1 MEKKQKKRLGIALVI
16 VAIIIAAS
24 LIYSYQKTHNNQD
37 VPSSVT
43 LSQDIKDQEKKSKEK
58 KLDKMI
64 RSSKEKKLD
73 KVIRSVQFTDKFYP
87 CSLYDNI
94 DYWVTFAEKQDIKLF
109 GRFAFSDFIWVE
121 IPYNKAQYYLDMGYV
136 IILDLPKN
144 SSYIKLQ
151 SGKEYIKTPEKKMAV
166 KLP

>member
-24 LIYSYQKTHNNQD
+24 LIYSYQKAHNNQD
-37 VPSSVT
+37 VPST
-43 LSQDIKDQEKKSKEK
+43 EILSQDIKVQEKK
-58 KLDKMI
+58 
-64 RSSKEKKLD
+64 SKEKKLD

-94 DYWVTFAEKQDIKLF
+94 DYWVAFAEKQSIKLF
-109 GRFAFSDFIWVE
+109 GRFTSSDFIWEE
-121 IPYNKAQYYLDMGYV
+121 IPYNKAQYHLDMGYV

-144 SSYIKLQ
+144 SSYIKLR